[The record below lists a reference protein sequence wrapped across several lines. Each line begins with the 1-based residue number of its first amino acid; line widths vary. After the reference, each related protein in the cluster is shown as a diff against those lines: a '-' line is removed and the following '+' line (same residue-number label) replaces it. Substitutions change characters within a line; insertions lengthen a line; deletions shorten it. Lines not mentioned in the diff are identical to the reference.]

1 MMKKMKALLTEEK
14 GQGMTE
20 YALVLGVIAVAIVVV
35 LGTLKDQIITMYKSV
50 VTALGGTPT

>member
-35 LGTLKDQIITMYKSV
+35 LGTLKDQILIMYNKV
-50 VTALGGTPT
+50 VTALTGA

>member
-20 YALVLGVIAVAIVVV
+20 YALVLGVIAVAIVVI
-35 LGTLKDQIITMYKSV
+35 LGTLKTQIIAMYQSV
-50 VTALGGTPT
+50 VDSLAPGA